1 MISRFL
7 KKAVAVS
14 DGSDNE
20 FLSLA
25 RDVSQ
30 TGSDGLIVSAV
41 AGSNATDEAS
51 KYESNATTEMPKP
64 KADLHMRIDRDI
76 LEYFRKSGKGY
87 QTRINAVLRSYVNHM
102 RSRETAED

>member
-1 MISRFL
+1 VISRFL

-41 AGSNATDEAS
+41 DGSNATDEAS
-51 KYESNATTEMPKP
+51 KYESNARSFQGGAAAFTVASKVLLVRHAAAHVEIAFAT
-64 KADLHMRIDRDI
+64 I
-76 LEYFRKSGKGY
+76 KG
-87 QTRINAVLRSYVNHM
+87 NEAA
-102 RSRETAED
+102 AEPAAYPRNSAR